1 MISTWGQYIWMLY
14 DIHDILCELDIYNS
28 LTHTLYST
36 SKPYKIL
43 RVGQSKHSLCESKVH
58 QVQTPQRTSRLGP
71 DKKIKI
77 GLKLEVL
84 I

>member
-1 MISTWGQYIWMLY
+1 MLY

-28 LTHTLYST
+28 LTNTLHST

-43 RVGQSKHSLCESKVH
+43 RVRQSKHSLCESKVH
-58 QVQTPQRTSRLGP
+58 QVQTPQRTSRLGL